1 MSHVKQFLPK
11 QLFVPQNV
19 PSLPYHKPSV
29 HTRIKL
35 AIFLSHSNSALLS
48 QMPMR
53 AVGHYQE
60 AIFSKNLMLL
70 RMAHRLTSHHR
81 ALFAPM
87 YFSGT
92 SAHITS
98 SSYFRAPFNV
108 KDKDDFE
115 KRVLSSS
122 KPVLVDFHAEYEL
135 DSVVGENDG
144 QLELAKVDID
154 ANSELALEYKVTGVP
169 TVLGVKNGKIIDAFT
184 GLVETEQLR
193 RFVEKLLK

>member
-1 MSHVKQFLPK
+1 MIKFWFTFWDKSLLYYHDKDFIGNGSPQFGTMIIILLVDIK
-11 QLFVPQNV
+11 ELY
-19 PSLPYHKPSV
+19 SL
-29 HTRIKL
+29 L
-35 AIFLSHSNSALLS
+35 
-48 QMPMR
+48 Q
-53 AVGHYQE
+53 
-60 AIFSKNLMLL
+60 NLMLL

-122 KPVLVDFHAEYEL
+122 KPVLVDFHAEYEVL
-135 DSVVGENDG
+135 SYMINYHTLITLINDKILGIIHFLISFKSTVVR
-144 QLELAKVDID
+144 LSLR
-154 ANSELALEYKVTGVP
+154 NSY
-169 TVLGVKNGKIIDAFT
+169 
-184 GLVETEQLR
+184 
-193 RFVEKLLK
+193 

>member
-1 MSHVKQFLPK
+1 
-11 QLFVPQNV
+11 
-19 PSLPYHKPSV
+19 
-29 HTRIKL
+29 
-35 AIFLSHSNSALLS
+35 
-48 QMPMR
+48 MPMR
-53 AVGHYQE
+53 AEGHYQE

-122 KPVLVDFHAEYEL
+122 KPVLVDFHAEWCAPCKALTPKL
-135 DSVVGENDG
+135 DSVIGENDG

-154 ANSELALEYKVTGVP
+154 TNSELALEYKVRVTGVP

>member
-1 MSHVKQFLPK
+1 
-11 QLFVPQNV
+11 
-19 PSLPYHKPSV
+19 
-29 HTRIKL
+29 
-35 AIFLSHSNSALLS
+35 
-48 QMPMR
+48 
-53 AVGHYQE
+53 
-60 AIFSKNLMLL
+60 MLL

-122 KPVLVDFHAEYEL
+122 KPVLVDFHAEWCAPCKALTPKL
-135 DSVVGENDG
+135 DSVIGENDG

-154 ANSELALEYKVTGVP
+154 TNSELALEYKVRVTGVP

>member
-1 MSHVKQFLPK
+1 MIISTTSCIFCHIYHYYSTFSSIDFFLDFSQLWGRNSVEKVKSCDQVLVTFWDKSLLYYHDKDFIGNGSPQFGTMIIILLVDIK
-11 QLFVPQNV
+11 ELY
-19 PSLPYHKPSV
+19 SL
-29 HTRIKL
+29 L
-35 AIFLSHSNSALLS
+35 
-48 QMPMR
+48 Q
-53 AVGHYQE
+53 
-60 AIFSKNLMLL
+60 NLMLL

-122 KPVLVDFHAEYEL
+122 KPVLVDFHAEYEVL
-135 DSVVGENDG
+135 SYTINYHFNQWQDSWHHTLSDFFQVHSCK
-144 QLELAKVDID
+144 A
-154 ANSELALEYKVTGVP
+154 
-169 TVLGVKNGKIIDAFT
+169 
-184 GLVETEQLR
+184 
-193 RFVEKLLK
+193 